1 MCEYILKRIMK
12 NEDNPVQFQANEMRN
27 VGAGRNMNLMENKY
41 VNIACLSV
49 ALGEKNPV
57 IEKARLQER

>member
-1 MCEYILKRIMK
+1 
-12 NEDNPVQFQANEMRN
+12 
-27 VGAGRNMNLMENKY
+27 MNLMENKY